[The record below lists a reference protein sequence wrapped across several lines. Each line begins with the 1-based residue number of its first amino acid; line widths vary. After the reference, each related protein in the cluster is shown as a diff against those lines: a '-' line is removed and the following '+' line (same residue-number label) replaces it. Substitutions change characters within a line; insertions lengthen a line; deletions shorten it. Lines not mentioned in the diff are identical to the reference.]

1 MDNKDILDIELS
13 EEDASKLAEEIQAWK
28 ESYSAKLEEEAEE
41 KIQAKLDELEEQNNA
56 WREEVAEAYSEKFLA
71 ALDEM
76 REDVRAE
83 VLAESVETDPTHKVM
98 EEVMR
103 LVAPLMNEE
112 YVENTYM
119 GEIKRLADKV
129 AEYERK
135 EALNEGA
142 ATLEELIEGYDDAFK
157 PALRAIIGEGTAE
170 EVTAKFEAIVE
181 SLNEADEAD
190 DDEDDDDED
199 FDFDDEE
206 EKDDEDEKKDKK
218 SKKAKKSKKSKKD
231 DEDDEDDEE
240 EKDDE
245 DDDEFDE
252 DFDFDEVSTIK
263 EDFEDDQDGRVKKNP
278 LRESM
283 MKLYK

>member
-1 MDNKDILDIELS
+1 MDNKDILDMELS
-13 EEDASKLAEEIQAWK
+13 EEDASKLAEEIQSWK
-28 ESYSAKLEEEAEE
+28 EDLTAKLEEEAEE
-41 KIQAKLDELEEQNNA
+41 RIQAKIDELEEQNNA

-135 EALNEGA
+135 EALAEGA

-170 EVTAKFEAIVE
+170 EITSRFESIVE
-181 SLNEADEAD
+181 SLSESKKD
-190 DDEDDDDED
+190 DDDDEDDEDEEDDDDED
-199 FDFDDEE
+199 FDFDDEDDDE
-206 EKDDEDEKKDKK
+206 EKDDEEKKDE
-218 SKKAKKSKKSKKD
+218 KKAKKDSDEKEDKK
-231 DEDDEDDEE
+231 
-240 EKDDE
+240 
-245 DDDEFDE
+245 
-252 DFDFDEVSTIK
+252 EVSSIK
-263 EDFEDDQDGRVKKNP
+263 EEFEDDQDGPKKKSV

-283 MKLYK
+283 MRLYK

>member
-1 MDNKDILDIELS
+1 MDNKDILDMELS
-13 EEDASKLAEEIQAWK
+13 EEDASKLAEEIQSWK
-28 ESYSAKLEEEAEE
+28 EDLTAKLEEEAEE
-41 KIQAKLDELEEQNNA
+41 RIQAKIDELEEQNNA

-135 EALNEGA
+135 EALAEGA

-170 EVTAKFEAIVE
+170 EVTSRFEAIVE
-181 SLNEADEAD
+181 SLSESKKD
-190 DDEDDDDED
+190 DDDDEDDEDEEDDDDED
-199 FDFDDEE
+199 FDFDDEDDDE
-206 EKDDEDEKKDKK
+206 EKDDEEKKDE
-218 SKKAKKSKKSKKD
+218 KKSKKD
-231 DEDDEDDEE
+231 SDEKED
-240 EKDDE
+240 KK
-245 DDDEFDE
+245 
-252 DFDFDEVSTIK
+252 EVSSIK
-263 EDFEDDQDGRVKKNP
+263 EEFEDDQDGPRKKSA

-283 MKLYK
+283 MRLYK

>member
-1 MDNKDILDIELS
+1 MDNKDILDMELS
-13 EEDASKLAEEIQAWK
+13 EEDASKLAEEIQSWK
-28 ESYSAKLEEEAEE
+28 EDLTAKLEEEAEE
-41 KIQAKLDELEEQNNA
+41 RIQAKIDELEEQNNA

-135 EALNEGA
+135 EALAEGA

-170 EVTAKFEAIVE
+170 EITSRFESIVE
-181 SLNEADEAD
+181 SLSESKKD
-190 DDEDDDDED
+190 DDDEDDEDEEDDDDED
-199 FDFDDEE
+199 FDFDDED
-206 EKDDEDEKKDKK
+206 DDEEEDDEEKKDE
-218 SKKAKKSKKSKKD
+218 KKSKKD
-231 DEDDEDDEE
+231 SDEKED
-240 EKDDE
+240 KK
-245 DDDEFDE
+245 
-252 DFDFDEVSTIK
+252 EVSSIK
-263 EDFEDDQDGRVKKNP
+263 EEFEDDQDGPKKKSV

-283 MKLYK
+283 MRLYK

>member
-28 ESYSAKLEEEAEE
+28 ESFSAKLEEEAEE
-41 KIQAKLDELEEQNNA
+41 RIQAKIDELEEQNNA

-135 EALNEGA
+135 EALDEGA
-142 ATLEELIEGYDDAFK
+142 DTLEELIEGYDDAFK

-170 EVTAKFEAIVE
+170 EVTARFEAIVE

-206 EKDDEDEKKDKK
+206 DDEDEKKEKK
-218 SKKAKKSKKSKKD
+218 SKKDKKSKKSKKD
-231 DEDDEDDEE
+231 DEDDEDDKE

-245 DDDEFDE
+245 EDEEFDE
-252 DFDFDEVSTIK
+252 EFVDDEEISSIK
-263 EDFEDDQDGRVKKNP
+263 EEFEDDQDGRVKKNP

-283 MKLYK
+283 MRLYK

>member
-28 ESYSAKLEEEAEE
+28 EEFSAKLEEEAEE
-41 KIQAKLDELEEQNNA
+41 KIQAKIDELEEQNNA

-98 EEVMR
+98 EEVLR

-135 EALNEGA
+135 EALDEGA

-170 EVTAKFEAIVE
+170 EVTARFEAIVE
-181 SLNEADEAD
+181 SLSEAKK
-190 DDEDDDDED
+190 DDDDED
-199 FDFDDEE
+199 EDEE
-206 EKDDEDEKKDKK
+206 E
-218 SKKAKKSKKSKKD
+218 
-231 DEDDEDDEE
+231 DEE
-240 EKDDE
+240 DL
-245 DDDEFDE
+245 
-252 DFDFDEVSTIK
+252 DFDFDEEEDDEEDGKKKDEKKSEKESEKEEKKEVSSIK
-263 EDFEDDQDGRVKKNP
+263 EEFEDDQDGPKKKSV

-283 MKLYK
+283 MRLYK

>member
-28 ESYSAKLEEEAEE
+28 EDFSAKLEEEAEE
-41 KIQAKLDELEEQNNA
+41 RIQAKLDELEEQNNA

-98 EEVMR
+98 EEVLR

-135 EALNEGA
+135 EALDEGA

-170 EVTAKFEAIVE
+170 EVTARFESIVE
-181 SLNEADEAD
+181 SLNEADKS
-190 DDEDDDDED
+190 
-199 FDFDDEE
+199 
-206 EKDDEDEKKDKK
+206 KDD
-218 SKKAKKSKKSKKD
+218 D
-231 DEDDEDDEE
+231 DEDDEDDE
-240 EKDDE
+240 DL
-245 DDDEFDE
+245 
-252 DFDFDEVSTIK
+252 DFDFDDEDEDDKDEDKDEDEKKDEKKKSKKDESVKEEVSSIP
-263 EDFEDDQDGRVKKNP
+263 EEFEDDQDGPKRKSV

-283 MKLYK
+283 MRLYK

>member
-28 ESYSAKLEEEAEE
+28 EEFSAKLEEEAEE
-41 KIQAKLDELEEQNNA
+41 RIQAKIDELEEQNNA

-129 AEYERK
+129 AEYEKK
-135 EALNEGA
+135 EALDEGA

-170 EVTAKFEAIVE
+170 EVTARFEAIVE
-181 SLNEADEAD
+181 SLNEEKDDEDD

-199 FDFDDEE
+199 FDFDD
-206 EKDDEDEKKDKK
+206 DEDEDDDDKD
-218 SKKAKKSKKSKKD
+218 SKKKKSKKD
-231 DEDDEDDEE
+231 DDDDEDEDD
-240 EKDDE
+240 DDE
-245 DDDEFDE
+245 DDDKGKKK
-252 DFDFDEVSTIK
+252 EVSSIP
-263 EDFEDDQDGRVKKNP
+263 EEFEDDQDGPKKKNL

-283 MKLYK
+283 MRLYK

>member
-28 ESYSAKLEEEAEE
+28 ESFSAKLEEEAEE
-41 KIQAKLDELEEQNNA
+41 RIQAKIDELEEQNNA

-135 EALNEGA
+135 EALDEGA
-142 ATLEELIEGYDDAFK
+142 DTLEELIEGYDDAFK

-170 EVTAKFEAIVE
+170 EVTARFEAIVE
-181 SLNEADEAD
+181 SLNEAEAD
-190 DDEDDDDED
+190 DDEDDDDD
-199 FDFDDEE
+199 VDFDDEDE
-206 EKDDEDEKKDKK
+206 DDEDEKK
-218 SKKAKKSKKSKKD
+218 SKKAKKAKKSKKD

-240 EKDDE
+240 GKDDE
-245 DDDEFDE
+245 DEDEFDE
-252 DFDFDEVSTIK
+252 DFDFDDEELSTIR
-263 EDFEDDQDGRVKKNP
+263 EEFEDDQDGRVKKNP

-283 MKLYK
+283 MRLYK

>member
-28 ESYSAKLEEEAEE
+28 EDFSAKLEEEAEE
-41 KIQAKLDELEEQNNA
+41 RIQAKLDELEEQNNA

-98 EEVMR
+98 EEVLR

-135 EALNEGA
+135 EALDEGA

-170 EVTAKFEAIVE
+170 EVTARFESIVE
-181 SLNEADEAD
+181 SLNEADKSKDD
-190 DDEDDDDED
+190 DDEDDDEDDEDLD
-199 FDFDDEE
+199 FDFDD
-206 EKDDEDEKKDKK
+206 KDEDDKDEDKDEDEKKDEK
-218 SKKAKKSKKSKKD
+218 KKSKKD
-231 DEDDEDDEE
+231 ESVKE
-240 EKDDE
+240 
-245 DDDEFDE
+245 
-252 DFDFDEVSTIK
+252 EVSSIP
-263 EDFEDDQDGRVKKNP
+263 EEFEDDQDGPKKKSV

-283 MKLYK
+283 MRLYK

>member
-28 ESYSAKLEEEAEE
+28 EEFSAKLEEEAEE
-41 KIQAKLDELEEQNNA
+41 RIQAKIDELEEQNNA

-135 EALNEGA
+135 EALDEGA
-142 ATLEELIEGYDDAFK
+142 DTLEELIEGYDDAFK

-170 EVTAKFEAIVE
+170 EVTARFEAIVE
-181 SLNEADEAD
+181 SLNEADKSKD
-190 DDEDDDDED
+190 DDEDDEEEEDDED
-199 FDFDDEE
+199 FDFDDDEDEDDEKE
-206 EKDDEDEKKDKK
+206 EKDD
-218 SKKAKKSKKSKKD
+218 D
-231 DEDDEDDEE
+231 DEDDEKKDEKKSKKE
-240 EKDDE
+240 VKE
-245 DDDEFDE
+245 
-252 DFDFDEVSTIK
+252 EVSSIR
-263 EDFEDDQDGRVKKNP
+263 EDFEDDQDGPKKKNV

-283 MKLYK
+283 MRLYK

>member
-28 ESYSAKLEEEAEE
+28 EEFSAKLEEEAEE
-41 KIQAKLDELEEQNNA
+41 KIQAKIDELEEQNNA

-129 AEYERK
+129 AEYEKK
-135 EALNEGA
+135 EALDEGA

-170 EVTAKFEAIVE
+170 EVTARFEAIVE
-181 SLNEADEAD
+181 SLNEADKSKDDDDDDEDDEDEDDDFDFDD
-190 DDEDDDDED
+190 DDEDDDK
-199 FDFDDEE
+199 
-206 EKDDEDEKKDKK
+206 EKDD
-218 SKKAKKSKKSKKD
+218 D
-231 DEDDEDDEE
+231 DEDDEDKDSKKKSKKDEKE
-240 EKDDE
+240 EASSIHE
-245 DDDEFDE
+245 E
-252 DFDFDEVSTIK
+252 
-263 EDFEDDQDGRVKKNP
+263 FEDDQSGPKKKNV

-283 MKLYK
+283 MRLYK

>member
-28 ESYSAKLEEEAEE
+28 ESFSAKLEEEAEE
-41 KIQAKLDELEEQNNA
+41 RIQAKIDELEEQNNA

-135 EALNEGA
+135 EALDEGA
-142 ATLEELIEGYDDAFK
+142 DTLEELIEGYDDAFK

-170 EVTAKFEAIVE
+170 EVTARFEAIVE

-190 DDEDDDDED
+190 DDEDDDDD
-199 FDFDDEE
+199 VDFDDEDE
-206 EKDDEDEKKDKK
+206 DDEDEKKTKK
-218 SKKAKKSKKSKKD
+218 AKKAKKSKKDDKD
-231 DEDDEDDEE
+231 DDEDDEE

-245 DDDEFDE
+245 EDDEFDE
-252 DFDFDEVSTIK
+252 DFDFDDEELSSIK
-263 EDFEDDQDGRVKKNP
+263 EEFEDDQDGKVKKNP

-283 MKLYK
+283 MRLYK

>member
-13 EEDASKLAEEIQAWK
+13 EEEASKLAEEIQAWK
-28 ESYSAKLEEEAEE
+28 EDFSAKLEEEAEE
-41 KIQAKLDELEEQNNA
+41 RIQAKLDELEEQNNA

-135 EALNEGA
+135 EALDEGA

-170 EVTAKFEAIVE
+170 EVTARFETIIE
-181 SLNEADEAD
+181 SLNEADKSKD
-190 DDEDDDDED
+190 DEDDDEEEDEDDDDED
-199 FDFDDEE
+199 LDFDFDEDE
-206 EKDDEDEKKDKK
+206 DDEDKDEKKDEDKDEK
-218 SKKAKKSKKSKKD
+218 KKSKKD
-231 DEDDEDDEE
+231 ESVKE
-240 EKDDE
+240 
-245 DDDEFDE
+245 
-252 DFDFDEVSTIK
+252 EVSSIP
-263 EDFEDDQDGRVKKNP
+263 EEFEDDQDGPKKKSV

-283 MKLYK
+283 MRLYK